1 MPELTDLAHFHFLR
15 PLWLL
20 ALLIL
25 PLILLAARR
34 ITYQN
39 SSWTQAIDTHLLKYL
54 LQDRPTKRS
63 RLPLWLLITAFA
75 VAIIAQAGPTWEKI
89 HQPVHKNEDALVIV
103 MDLSLSMEA
112 TDIKPS
118 RLVRARHKLLDI
130 LSSRTQGQTALIV
143 FAGQAHIVSPLT
155 DDTDTIAAMV
165 PALSPL
171 IMPALGSRL
180 DAGIEL
186 AHALMK
192 NAGVARGRILIISDG
207 IEAGDVEPLAK
218 LMNSSAHEFAML
230 TTGTEEGGPIPLPDR
245 GFLKQQNQIVIVK
258 TEQEFLTRLARET
271 GMGLKSMQ
279 PDDSDFHALLDE
291 PILNFD
297 KKTRTLEREFD
308 QWQEQGPWL
317 LLLLTPLAALGF
329 RRGWLLGVIMIMLV
343 QPGKSWAYGWDDLW
357 QKRDQQGQEAFN
369 AGEHEKASQLFKDP
383 LWKGSAHYR
392 AGNYPAA
399 AEDFAAVESAQ
410 GHYNRG
416 NALAKAGQLDEAI
429 KAYQQALEMDETL
442 EDARSNKELVE
453 QLKKQQEQQKE
464 QEQEQQNQN
473 EDSQNN
479 SDNQQQDDSQQKQG
493 SQQSDDPAQN
503 KSQQEPSQQDSSQGQ
518 QNGDQE
524 DPPSAQPESGPSQRD
539 QKPENEQSQ
548 QDADKP
554 QPDNNPAKQQAEEKA
569 GQNEQAPSAASQQAN
584 SDTEQSEE
592 DQAME
597 QWLRRIPDD
606 PGGLL
611 RRKFDYQYR
620 QRRMENQF
628 LPPNEDETLW

>member
-1 MPELTDLAHFHFLR
+1 MPELTGLTNFHFLR

-20 ALLIL
+20 ALLFL
-25 PLILLAARR
+25 PLMLLAARR

-39 SSWTQAIDTHLLKYL
+39 SSWAQAIDTHLLKYL
-54 LQDRPTKRS
+54 LQDRPAKRS

-75 VAIIAQAGPTWEKI
+75 VGIIAQAGPAWEKT
-89 HQPVHKNEDALVIV
+89 HQPVHTNEDALVIV

-112 TDIKPS
+112 TDVKPS

-155 DDTDTIAAMV
+155 EDTDTIAAMV

-192 NAGVARGRILIISDG
+192 NAGIARGRILIISDG

-218 LMNSSAHEFAML
+218 LMNNSAHAFVML
-230 TTGTEEGGPIPLPDR
+230 TTGTEGGGPIPLPDS
-245 GFLKQQNQIVIVK
+245 GFLKQENQIVIVK
-258 TEQEFLTRLARET
+258 TEQEFLTRLAGKT
-271 GMGLKSMQ
+271 GMGLKNMR

-291 PILNFD
+291 PILNLD

-317 LLLLTPLAALGF
+317 LLLLTPLVALGF
-329 RRGWLLGVIMIMLV
+329 RRGWLLGVVMIMLV
-343 QPGKSWAYGWDDLW
+343 QPGQSWAFGWDELW
-357 QKRDQQGQEAFN
+357 QKRDQQGQEAFS

-383 LWKGSAHYR
+383 LWKGSAQYR

-399 AEDFAAVESAQ
+399 AEAFGSVESAQ

-416 NALAKAGQLDEAI
+416 NALAKAGQLDAAI
-429 KAYQQALEMDETL
+429 QAYQQALEMDETL

-453 QLKKQQEQQKE
+453 QLKQQQEQQQK
-464 QEQEQQNQN
+464 QQNQN
-473 EDSQNN
+473 DESQEN
-479 SDNQQQDDSQQKQG
+479 SDDQQQDDSQQKQDP
-493 SQQSDDPAQN
+493 QQSDDSAQN
-503 KSQQEPSQQDSSQGQ
+503 KSQQESSQQDSSQGQ
-518 QNGDQE
+518 QSNDQ
-524 DPPSAQPESGPSQRD
+524 DDSSSAQPESGQGQPN
-539 QKPENEQSQ
+539 QKPENEQNR

-554 QPDNNPAKQQAEEKA
+554 QPDNAPAGQQQAEEKSD
-569 GQNEQAPSAASQQAN
+569 QREQDSSDASQQAN
-584 SDTEQSEE
+584 SPAEQSEE

-611 RRKFDYQYR
+611 LRKFDYQYR
-620 QRRMENQF
+620 QRRMDNQF